1 MNLPAS
7 SIVVSHVNIYLLGG
21 LPLHPL
27 LVHGV
32 VVLVPLTA
40 LAVILHAVLPAA
52 RRRLGV
58 VTPLAALAVLILV
71 PITVNAGQQLLELV
85 GPTPQVQKH
94 AALAAGVLP
103 WTAALFAVAVTEWL
117 WFRGGMNRVPES
129 RRRVLSIVLMVIAII
144 VAVGATVDVFIVGEA
159 GSRSVWGRLAG

>member
-1 MNLPAS
+1 MLS
-7 SIVVSHVNIYLLGG
+7 LVNIFLLGG

-32 VVLVPLTA
+32 VMLVPLTA

-52 RRRLGV
+52 RRRLGF

-71 PITVNAGQQLLELV
+71 PITVGAGQELLELV
-85 GPTPQVQKH
+85 GPTPLVQRH

-103 WTAALFAVAVTEWL
+103 WTAALFVVAVIEWL
-117 WFRGGMNRVPES
+117 WFRGGLNRAPES
-129 RRRVLSIVLMVIAII
+129 RRRVMTIVLIAVAII
-144 VAVGATVDVFIVGEA
+144 VAVGATVDVILVGEA
-159 GSRSVWGRLAG
+159 GSRSVWGRFAE